1 MKEEEITL
9 LEIDACSRL
18 PYGFKATDGN
28 TEKLRYIKVMKKC

>member
-9 LEIDACSRL
+9 LEIDACDRL

-28 TEKLRYIKVMKKC
+28 TSI